1 MEELP
6 PKARDSTRVTV
17 TKTEVSDFLW
27 LGTARD
33 TRGIFSLRRAESDGN
48 EACWGDKEERG
59 REPTSRSFQ
68 PECHYSGKLIQEF
81 NNG

>member
-1 MEELP
+1 MAFSVSGVLKAME
-6 PKARDSTRVTV
+6 
-17 TKTEVSDFLW
+17 TK
-27 LGTARD
+27 
-33 TRGIFSLRRAESDGN
+33 RAG
-48 EACWGDKEERG
+48 GDKEERG

>member
-1 MEELP
+1 MAFSVSGMLKAME
-6 PKARDSTRVTV
+6 
-17 TKTEVSDFLW
+17 TKRA
-27 LGTARD
+27 G
-33 TRGIFSLRRAESDGN
+33 GIR
-48 EACWGDKEERG
+48 KRG